1 MSEMVKYC
9 HRMVAKDG
17 FRTWVYSKDSKKL
30 ASSWDDYVSLV
41 ESGLW
46 FSSKDD
52 IPAPV
57 EHVSRETSKPKPKP
71 RKRKG

>member
-9 HRMVAKDG
+9 NRLVAKDG

-30 ASSWDDYVSLV
+30 AGSWDEYMTLV
-41 ESGLW
+41 GSGLW
-46 FSSKDD
+46 FSSKDE
-52 IPAPV
+52 IPV
-57 EHVSRETSKPKPKP
+57 EVVEVLRETSKPKT